1 MVTAAQKKA
10 TAPKPGFANGVTS
23 AGGGSSYDMVRS
35 KILTGPKYGEP
46 ATGAGRVIT
55 RAREDMLQEIAARKG
70 RAAAIKVG
78 MNENL
83 VARHRKPGAHKG
95 DAAGDESAYLGTR
108 RANTVESNKYREAV
122 RDGIK
127 KWKKSYR

>member
-1 MVTAAQKKA
+1 
-10 TAPKPGFANGVTS
+10 
-23 AGGGSSYDMVRS
+23 MVRS
-35 KILTGPKYGEP
+35 KLIKGPDKH
-46 ATGAGRVIT
+46 GAVIT

-70 RAAAIKVG
+70 KAAAIKVG

-127 KWKKSYR
+127 KRKRT